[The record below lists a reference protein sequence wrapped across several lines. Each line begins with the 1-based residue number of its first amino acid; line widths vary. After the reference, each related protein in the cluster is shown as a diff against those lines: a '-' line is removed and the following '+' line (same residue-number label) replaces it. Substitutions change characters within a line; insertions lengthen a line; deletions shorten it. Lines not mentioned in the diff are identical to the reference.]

1 MKIFV
6 GTDHAGFRLKERIV
20 QALKKKGY
28 EVVDKGAYEYN
39 QKDDYPDFII
49 PVAREVSK
57 DPDNAKGIILGATGE
72 GEAMAANR
80 FPNVRATVYYGK
92 APGKTDNEE
101 SEIIKK
107 SRQDNNANILS
118 LGAKYLSEKEM
129 LEAVRLWLSIPFS
142 GEERHIRRLRE
153 IDEGR

>member
-80 FPNVRATVYYGK
+80 FSNVRATVYYGK
-92 APGKTDNEE
+92 APGETDNEE